1 MHLYSRT
8 GISRFRTAQEIDAL
22 ASPVALLSWLSGASA
37 QGVRAM
43 SVRLG
48 EILVKESLI
57 TQEQLQKALDF
68 QRQHGGK
75 LGSCLTK
82 LGFISDDDI
91 TSVLS
96 RQYGVP
102 SINLKYYEIDP
113 TVIKL
118 IPQDTA
124 VRYQVIPLSR
134 VGSTLTIAMT
144 DPTNV
149 FAMDDI
155 KFMTGFNV
163 EPVVASESAIA
174 EAIGRFYGAV
184 ESDEELSRV
193 MKDLTGA
200 DEDLELAAEEQEM
213 DAATLEKAA
222 EEAPIIKLVNLILT
236 DAVKRGASDIHIE
249 PYETELRVRFRID
262 GVLQQVMNPPLKL
275 KDAITSRLKIMSKLD
290 ISEKRLPQ
298 DGRIMIKYRQDGKRK
313 DLDFRV
319 STVPTIHGEKIVL
332 RLLDKE
338 NLRLDM
344 TKLGFEPESLKK
356 FERNIL
362 RPYGM
367 VLVTGPTGSGKTNTL
382 YSSVA
387 RLNTV
392 ETNIM
397 TAEDPV
403 EFQLPGVN
411 QVQMKEQIGLNFA
424 AALRA
429 FLRQDPNIILVG
441 EVRDFE
447 TAEIAVKAALT
458 GHLVLSTL
466 HTNDAPST
474 ISRLMN
480 MGIEPFLVAT
490 SVNLICAQ
498 RLVRRICSNCK
509 EQIDVPEQALID
521 AGFTSEEAKTAKIY
535 HGKGCSVC
543 NKGGYKGRTGLY
555 EVMEINDELR
565 ELILVGASAL
575 ELKKKALEQGMLTLR
590 RSGLTKVMAGQT
602 TLEEVLRETV
612 L

>member
-1 MHLYSRT
+1 
-8 GISRFRTAQEIDAL
+8 
-22 ASPVALLSWLSGASA
+22 
-37 QGVRAM
+37 M

-48 EILVKESLI
+48 EILLKESLI
-57 TQEQLQKALDF
+57 TQEQLQKALEF
-68 QRQHGGK
+68 QRANGGK

-82 LGFISDDDI
+82 MGFITDDDI
-91 TSVLS
+91 TGVLS

-102 SINLKYYEIDP
+102 SINLKFYEIDP
-113 TVIKL
+113 NVIKL

-124 VRYQVIPLSR
+124 LRYQVIPLSR
-134 VGSTLTIAMT
+134 VGSVLTIAMT

-163 EPVVASESAIA
+163 EPVVASESAIG
-174 EAIGRFYGAV
+174 EAITRFYGG
-184 ESDEELSRV
+184 SDGDSEELSKM
-193 MKDLTGA
+193 MKDLVE
-200 DEDLELAAEEQEM
+200 DEELELAAEEAEL
-213 DAATLEKAA
+213 DAASLEKAA

-236 DAVKRGASDIHIE
+236 DSVKRGASDIHIE
-249 PYETELRVRFRID
+249 PYETEMRVRFRVD
-262 GVLQQVMNPPLKL
+262 GQLQTVMSPPLRL
-275 KDAITSRLKIMSKLD
+275 KDAMTSRIKIMAKLD
-290 ISEKRLPQ
+290 IAEKRLPQ
-298 DGRIMIKYRQDGKRK
+298 DGRIMIKYRADGKK
-313 DLDFRV
+313 KELDFRV
-319 STVPTIHGEKIVL
+319 SSVPTLYGEKIVL

-356 FERNIL
+356 FERQIL
-362 RPYGM
+362 KPYGM

-382 YSSVA
+382 YSSVS

-392 ETNIM
+392 DTNIM

-403 EFQLPGVN
+403 EFQLGGIN

-441 EVRDFE
+441 EIRDFE

-498 RLVRRICSNCK
+498 RLVRRICANCK
-509 EQIDVPEQALID
+509 EELEVPEQALID
-521 AGFTSEEAKTAKIY
+521 AGYSPEEAKKTKIY
-535 HGKGCSVC
+535 HGKGCSTC

-575 ELKKKALEQGMLTLR
+575 ELKKKAIEQGMITLR
-590 RSGLTKVMAGQT
+590 RSGLIKVAAGQT
-602 TLEEVLRETV
+602 TMEEVLRETV

>member
-1 MHLYSRT
+1 
-8 GISRFRTAQEIDAL
+8 
-22 ASPVALLSWLSGASA
+22 
-37 QGVRAM
+37 M

-48 EILVKESLI
+48 EILLKESLI
-57 TQEQLQKALDF
+57 TQDQLDKALEF
-68 QRQHGGK
+68 QRSNGGK

-82 LGFISDDDI
+82 MGYITDDDI
-91 TSVLS
+91 TGVLS

-113 TVIKL
+113 NVIKL

-124 VRYQVIPLSR
+124 LRYQVVPLSR
-134 VGSTLTIAMT
+134 VGSVLTIAMT

-163 EPVVASESAIA
+163 EPVVASESAIG
-174 EAIGRFYGAV
+174 EAISRFYGGAA
-184 ESDEELSRV
+184 SSHEELSSL
-193 MKDLTGA
+193 MKDLV
-200 DEDLELAAEEQEM
+200 DEDQELELAAEEQEL
-213 DAATLEKAA
+213 DAASLEKAA

-236 DAVKRGASDIHIE
+236 DSVKRGASDIHLE
-249 PYETELRVRFRID
+249 PYETEMRVRFRVD
-262 GVLQQVMNPPLKL
+262 GVLQTVMNPPLKL
-275 KDAITSRLKIMSKLD
+275 RDAMTSRMKIMAKLD
-290 ISEKRLPQ
+290 IAEKRLPQ
-298 DGRIMIKYRQDGKRK
+298 DGRIMIKYKAEGKK
-313 DLDFRV
+313 KELDFRV
-319 STVPTIHGEKIVL
+319 STVPTLYGEKIVL

-362 RPYGM
+362 KPYGM

-387 RLNTV
+387 RLNQV
-392 ETNIM
+392 DTNIM

-403 EFQLPGVN
+403 EFQLAGIN
-411 QVQMKEQIGLNFA
+411 QVQMKDQIGLNFA

-441 EVRDFE
+441 EIRDFE

-498 RLVRRICSNCK
+498 RLVRRICGNCK
-509 EQIDVPEQALID
+509 EELEIPEQALVD
-521 AGFTSEEAKTAKIY
+521 AGYSPEEVKTTKIY
-535 HGKGCSVC
+535 HGKGCSTC
-543 NKGGYKGRTGLY
+543 GKRGYKGRTGLY

-590 RSGLTKVMAGQT
+590 RSGLVKAAAGQT

>member
-1 MHLYSRT
+1 
-8 GISRFRTAQEIDAL
+8 
-22 ASPVALLSWLSGASA
+22 
-37 QGVRAM
+37 M

-48 EILVKESLI
+48 EILLKESLI
-57 TQEQLQKALDF
+57 TQDQLDKALEF
-68 QRQHGGK
+68 QRSNGGK

-82 LGFISDDDI
+82 MGYITDDDI
-91 TSVLS
+91 TGVLS

-113 TVIKL
+113 NVIKL

-124 VRYQVIPLSR
+124 LRYQVVPLSR
-134 VGSTLTIAMT
+134 VGSVLTIAMT

-163 EPVVASESAIA
+163 EPVVASETAIV
-174 EAIGRFYGAV
+174 EAISRFYGGGT
-184 ESDEELSRV
+184 SSHEELSSL
-193 MKDLTGA
+193 MKDLV
-200 DEDLELAAEEQEM
+200 DEEQELELAADEQEM
-213 DAATLEKAA
+213 DAEALEKAA

-236 DAVKRGASDIHIE
+236 DSVKRGASDIHVE
-249 PYETELRVRFRID
+249 PYENEMRVRFRVD
-262 GVLQQVMNPPLKL
+262 GVLQTVMNPPLKL
-275 KDAITSRLKIMSKLD
+275 RDAITSRMKIMAKLD
-290 ISEKRLPQ
+290 IAEKRLPQ
-298 DGRIMIKYRQDGKRK
+298 DGRIMIKYKAEGKK
-313 DLDFRV
+313 KELDFRV
-319 STVPTIHGEKIVL
+319 STVPTLYGEKIVL

-362 RPYGM
+362 KPYGM

-387 RLNTV
+387 RLNQV
-392 ETNIM
+392 DTNIM

-403 EFQLPGVN
+403 EFQLAGIN
-411 QVQMKEQIGLNFA
+411 QVQMKDQIGLNFA

-441 EVRDFE
+441 EIRDFE
-447 TAEIAVKAALT
+447 TAEIGVKAALT

-498 RLVRRICSNCK
+498 RLVRRICTNCK
-509 EQIDVPEQALID
+509 EELEIPEQALID
-521 AGFTSEEAKTAKIY
+521 AGFSPDEVKTTKIY
-535 HGKGCSVC
+535 HGKGCSTC
-543 NKGGYKGRTGLY
+543 GKRGYKGRTGLY

-575 ELKKKALEQGMLTLR
+575 ELKKKAIEQGMITLR
-590 RSGLTKVMAGQT
+590 RSGLIKSAAGLT

>member
-1 MHLYSRT
+1 M
-8 GISRFRTAQEIDAL
+8 
-22 ASPVALLSWLSGASA
+22 SA
-37 QGVRAM
+37 
-43 SVRLG
+43 RLG
-48 EILVKESLI
+48 EILIKENLI
-57 TQEQLQKALDF
+57 TADQLKQALDY
-68 QRQHGGK
+68 QKKNNGR
-75 LGSCLTK
+75 LGTCLMK
-82 LGFISDDDI
+82 LGFVRDDEI
-91 TSVLS
+91 TQVLS

-102 SINLKYYEIDP
+102 SINLKYYEVEP

-118 IPQDTA
+118 IPQETA
-124 VRYQVIPLSR
+124 IRYQVVPLSR
-134 VGSTLTIAMT
+134 VGATLTIAMT

-163 EPVVASESAIA
+163 EPVVASESDIN
-174 EAIGRFYGAV
+174 EAIEKFYGHASS
-184 ESDEELSRV
+184 EEELSKV
-193 MKDLTGA
+193 MKDLSA
-200 DEDLELAAEEQEM
+200 EDGENLELTAEDEQM
-213 DAATLEKAA
+213 DAAALERAA

-236 DAVKRGASDIHIE
+236 DAVKRGASDIHVE
-249 PYETELRVRFRID
+249 PYEKEMRVRLRVD
-262 GVLQQVMNPPLKL
+262 GILQNVMSPPLKL
-275 KDAITSRLKIMSKLD
+275 KDAMTSRIKIMAKLD

-298 DGRIMIKYRQDGKRK
+298 DGRIMLKYMRDGKKK

-319 STVPTIHGEKIVL
+319 STVPTLFGEKIVL

-344 TKLGFEPESLKK
+344 TKLGFEQESLTM
-356 FERNIL
+356 FERQIL

-382 YSSVA
+382 YSSVS
-387 RLNTV
+387 RLNTP

-403 EFQLPGVN
+403 EFQLAGVN
-411 QVQMKEQIGLNFA
+411 QVQMKDQIGLNFA
-424 AALRA
+424 TALRA

-441 EVRDFE
+441 EIRDFE

-498 RLVRRICSNCK
+498 RLVRRICAGCR
-509 EQIDVPEQALID
+509 EPLEVPQQALLD
-521 AGFTSEEAKTAKIY
+521 AGFTEKELKDITVY
-535 HGKGCSVC
+535 HGKGCSTC
-543 NKGGYKGRTGLY
+543 NSTGYKGRAGLY

-565 ELILVGASAL
+565 ELILVGASAI
-575 ELKKKALEQGMLTLR
+575 ELKKKALDNGMITLR
-590 RSGLTKVMAGQT
+590 RSGLIKIASGQT

>member
-1 MHLYSRT
+1 
-8 GISRFRTAQEIDAL
+8 
-22 ASPVALLSWLSGASA
+22 
-37 QGVRAM
+37 M

-48 EILVKESLI
+48 EILLKESLI
-57 TQEQLQKALDF
+57 TQDQLDKALEF
-68 QRQHGGK
+68 QRSNGGK

-82 LGFISDDDI
+82 MGFITDDDI
-91 TSVLS
+91 TGVLS

-113 TVIKL
+113 NVIKL

-124 VRYQVIPLSR
+124 LRYQVVPLSR
-134 VGSTLTIAMT
+134 VGSVLTIAMT

-174 EAIGRFYGAV
+174 EAIARFYGGGA
-184 ESDEELSRV
+184 SSHEELSNL
-193 MKDLTGA
+193 MKDLVE
-200 DEDLELAAEEQEM
+200 EDQELELAAEEQEM
-213 DAATLEKAA
+213 DAASLEKAA

-236 DAVKRGASDIHIE
+236 DSVKRGASDIHVE
-249 PYETELRVRFRID
+249 PYETEMRVRFRVD
-262 GVLQQVMNPPLKL
+262 GVLQTVMNPPLKL
-275 KDAITSRLKIMSKLD
+275 RDAITSRMKIMAKLD
-290 ISEKRLPQ
+290 IAEKRLPQ
-298 DGRIMIKYRQDGKRK
+298 DGRIMIKYKADGKK
-313 DLDFRV
+313 KELDFRV
-319 STVPTIHGEKIVL
+319 STVPTLYGEKIVL

-362 RPYGM
+362 KPYGM

-387 RLNTV
+387 RLNQV
-392 ETNIM
+392 DTNIM

-403 EFQLPGVN
+403 EFQLAGIN

-441 EVRDFE
+441 EIRDFE
-447 TAEIAVKAALT
+447 TAEIGVKAALT

-498 RLVRRICSNCK
+498 RLVRRICVNCK
-509 EQIDVPEQALID
+509 EELEIPEQALID
-521 AGFTSEEAKTAKIY
+521 AGYTPEEAKTTKIY
-535 HGKGCSVC
+535 HGKGCSAC

-575 ELKKKALEQGMLTLR
+575 ELKKKAIEQGMITLR
-590 RSGLTKVMAGQT
+590 RSGLIKVAAGMT
-602 TLEEVLRETV
+602 TMEEVLRETV

>member
-1 MHLYSRT
+1 
-8 GISRFRTAQEIDAL
+8 
-22 ASPVALLSWLSGASA
+22 
-37 QGVRAM
+37 M

-57 TQEQLQKALDF
+57 SQDQLQKALEY
-68 QRQHGGK
+68 QRANGGK

-82 LGFISDDDI
+82 MGFITDDDI
-91 TSVLS
+91 TGVLS

-113 TVIKL
+113 NIIRL

-124 VRYQVIPLSR
+124 LRYQVVPLSR
-134 VGSTLTIAMT
+134 VGSVLTIAMT

-149 FAMDDI
+149 FAMDDV

-174 EAIGRFYGAV
+174 DAISRFYGGSHSNGEELTNLMRDLV
-184 ESDEELSRV
+184 DEEL
-193 MKDLTGA
+193 
-200 DEDLELAAEEQEM
+200 ELASDETEL
-213 DAATLEKAA
+213 DAASLEKAA

-236 DAVKRGASDIHIE
+236 DSVKRGASDIHLE

-262 GVLQQVMNPPLKL
+262 GMLQTVMTPPLKV
-275 KDAITSRLKIMSKLD
+275 KDAITSRMKIMAKLD
-290 ISEKRLPQ
+290 IAEKRLPQ
-298 DGRIMIKYRQDGKRK
+298 DGRIMIKYKAEGKK
-313 DLDFRV
+313 KELDFRV
-319 STVPTIHGEKIVL
+319 STVPTLYGEKIVL

-344 TKLGFEPESLKK
+344 TKLGFEQESLTK
-356 FERNIL
+356 FERSIL
-362 RPYGM
+362 KPYGM

-387 RLNTV
+387 RLNQV
-392 ETNIM
+392 DTNIM

-403 EFQLPGVN
+403 EFQLGGIN

-441 EVRDFE
+441 EIRDFE

-509 EQIDVPEQALID
+509 EEVEVPPQVLID
-521 AGFTSEEAKTAKIY
+521 AGFSEEELKTTKIY
-535 HGKGCSVC
+535 HGKGCNIC

-575 ELKKKALEQGMLTLR
+575 ELKKKAVEQGMLTLR
-590 RSGLTKVMAGQT
+590 RSGLVKIAAGMT
-602 TLEEVLRETV
+602 TMDEVLRETV

>member
-1 MHLYSRT
+1 
-8 GISRFRTAQEIDAL
+8 
-22 ASPVALLSWLSGASA
+22 
-37 QGVRAM
+37 
-43 SVRLG
+43 
-48 EILVKESLI
+48 
-57 TQEQLQKALDF
+57 
-68 QRQHGGK
+68 
-75 LGSCLTK
+75 
-82 LGFISDDDI
+82 
-91 TSVLS
+91 
-96 RQYGVP
+96 
-102 SINLKYYEIDP
+102 
-113 TVIKL
+113 
-118 IPQDTA
+118 
-124 VRYQVIPLSR
+124 
-134 VGSTLTIAMT
+134 VGSTLTIALT

-163 EPVVASESAIA
+163 EPVVASETAIS
-174 EAIGRFYGAV
+174 EAIHKFYGAA
-184 ESDEELSRV
+184 ESVEELDKV
-193 MKDLTGA
+193 MKDLTGDDA
-200 DEDLELAAEEQEM
+200 ALELAAEESEV
-213 DAATLEKAA
+213 DLASLEKAA

-249 PYETELRVRFRID
+249 PYEKEYRVRFRID
-262 GVLQQVMNPPLKL
+262 GVLQNVMAPPMKL
-275 KDAITSRLKIMSKLD
+275 KDAITSRIKIMAKLD

-298 DGRIMIKYRQDGKRK
+298 DGRIMIKYLK
-313 DLDFRV
+313 DKKKKELDFRV
-319 STVPTIHGEKIVL
+319 STVPTLFGEKIVL

-344 TKLGFEPESLKK
+344 TKLGFEPESLAK
-356 FERNIL
+356 FERQIL
-362 RPYGM
+362 KPYGM

-387 RLNTV
+387 RLNTAD
-392 ETNIM
+392 TNIM

-403 EFQLPGVN
+403 EFQLAGIN

-424 AALRA
+424 SALRA

-441 EVRDFE
+441 EIRDFE

-498 RLVRRICSNCK
+498 RLVRRICVQCK
-509 EQIDVPEQALID
+509 EALQVQPEALID
-521 AGFTSEEAKTAKIY
+521 AGYTQEEATKVTIQ
-535 HGKGCSVC
+535 HGRGCATC
-543 NKGGYKGRTGLY
+543 NNTGYKGRVGLY

-575 ELKKKALEQGMLTLR
+575 ELKKKALEMGMITLR
-590 RSGLTKVMAGQT
+590 RSGLTKVALGQT
-602 TLEEVLRETV
+602 TMEEVLRETV

>member
-1 MHLYSRT
+1 
-8 GISRFRTAQEIDAL
+8 
-22 ASPVALLSWLSGASA
+22 
-37 QGVRAM
+37 M

-48 EILVKESLI
+48 EILLKESLI
-57 TQEQLQKALDF
+57 TQDQLDKALEF
-68 QRQHGGK
+68 QRSNGGK

-82 LGFISDDDI
+82 MGFITDDDI
-91 TSVLS
+91 TGVLS

-113 TVIKL
+113 NVIKL

-124 VRYQVIPLSR
+124 LRYQVIPLSR
-134 VGSTLTIAMT
+134 VGSVLTIAMT

-174 EAIGRFYGAV
+174 ESISRFYGGSA
-184 ESDEELSRV
+184 SSHEELSSL
-193 MKDLTGA
+193 MKDLV
-200 DEDLELAAEEQEM
+200 DEDQELELAAEEQEM
-213 DAATLEKAA
+213 DAAMLEKAA

-236 DAVKRGASDIHIE
+236 DSVKRGASDIHVE
-249 PYETELRVRFRID
+249 PYENEMRVRFRVD
-262 GVLQQVMNPPLKL
+262 GVLQTVMSPPMKL
-275 KDAITSRLKIMSKLD
+275 RDAITSRMKIMAKLD
-290 ISEKRLPQ
+290 IAEKRLPQ
-298 DGRIMIKYRQDGKRK
+298 DGRIMIKYKAEGKK
-313 DLDFRV
+313 KELDFRV
-319 STVPTIHGEKIVL
+319 STVPTLYGEKIVL

-362 RPYGM
+362 KPYGM

-387 RLNTV
+387 RLNQV
-392 ETNIM
+392 DTNIM

-403 EFQLPGVN
+403 EFQLQGIN
-411 QVQMKEQIGLNFA
+411 QVQMKDQIGLNFA

-441 EVRDFE
+441 EIRDFE

-498 RLVRRICSNCK
+498 RLVRRICANCK
-509 EQIDVPEQALID
+509 EELEIPEQALID
-521 AGFTSEEAKTAKIY
+521 AGYSPEEAKTTKVY
-535 HGKGCSVC
+535 HGKGCSTC
-543 NKGGYKGRTGLY
+543 GKRGYKGRTGLY

-575 ELKKKALEQGMLTLR
+575 ELKKKAIEQGMITLR
-590 RSGLTKVMAGQT
+590 RSGLIKSALGQT
-602 TLEEVLRETV
+602 TLEEVIRETV

>member
-1 MHLYSRT
+1 
-8 GISRFRTAQEIDAL
+8 
-22 ASPVALLSWLSGASA
+22 
-37 QGVRAM
+37 M
-43 SVRLG
+43 SSRLG
-48 EILVKESLI
+48 EILLKESLI
-57 TQEQLQKALDF
+57 TPEQLRQALEHQKSN
-68 QRQHGGK
+68 GGR
-75 LGSCLTK
+75 LGTSLMK
-82 LGFISDDDI
+82 LGFISDDEI
-91 TSVLS
+91 TGVLS

-102 SINLKYYEIDP
+102 SINLKYYEVDSS
-113 TVIKL
+113 VIRL

-124 VRYQVIPLSR
+124 IRYQIVPLSR

-163 EPVVASESAIA
+163 EPVVASETAIS
-174 EAIGRFYGAV
+174 EAISKFYGDV
-184 ESDEELSRV
+184 QSEQELSKV
-193 MKDLTGA
+193 MKDLTG
-200 DEDLELAAEEQEM
+200 DENADLELAAEEQEM
-213 DAATLEKAA
+213 DLAALEKAA
-222 EEAPIIKLVNLILT
+222 EEAPIIKLVNLVMT
-236 DAVKRGASDIHIE
+236 DAVKRGASDIHVE
-249 PYETELRVRFRID
+249 PYERELRVRFRID
-262 GVLQQVMNPPLKL
+262 GVLQTVMTPPLKL
-275 KDAITSRLKIMSKLD
+275 RDAMTSRVKIMAKLD

-298 DGRIMIKYRQDGKRK
+298 DGRIMIKYRKDGKIK

-319 STVPTIHGEKIVL
+319 STVPTLFGEKIVM

-344 TKLGFEPESLKK
+344 TKLGFEADSLQK
-356 FERNIL
+356 FERAIL

-382 YSSVA
+382 YSSIS
-387 RLNTV
+387 RLNTP

-403 EFQLPGVN
+403 EFQLPGIN
-411 QVQMKEQIGLNFA
+411 QVQMKDQIGLNFA
-424 AALRA
+424 NALRA

-441 EVRDFE
+441 EIRDFE

-498 RLVRRICSNCK
+498 RLVRRICNNCK
-509 EQIDVPEQALID
+509 EVVEVPEQAMLD
-521 AGFTSEEAKTAKIY
+521 AGFRPEEVKTTKISV
-535 HGKGCSVC
+535 GRGCGTC
-543 NKGGYKGRTGLY
+543 NKSGYKGRVGLY

-575 ELKKKALEQGMLTLR
+575 ELKKKALDQGMVTLR
-590 RSGLTKVMAGQT
+590 RSGLTKIAAGMT

-612 L
+612 V